1 MKGLIY
7 HSSFLYRLM
16 MRVIYGNDF
25 AGRYM
30 LVADCIDKN
39 WSVLD
44 LCCGDC
50 YIQRFLD
57 KSVRYEGRDF
67 NDTFVR
73 GGKAKGIVV
82 EHCDL
87 KKGIDASKRYDC
99 VIMMGSLHQFIPN
112 EDKIVAAMKSI
123 ATRRVIISEPV
134 KNIVVSH
141 NKVIAFIAR
150 LLSNPGD
157 ETITSIKRLS
167 LDDVRDIY
175 KKNGVSRVIDAGKDL
190 IGVIDL

>member
-7 HSSFLYRLM
+7 HSSILYRLM
-16 MRVIYGNDF
+16 MQCIYGRDF
-25 AGRYM
+25 VRRYS
-30 LVADCIDKN
+30 LVADNIDKH

-50 YIQRFLD
+50 YITKFLD
-57 KSVRYEGRDF
+57 KDVRYEGRDF

-73 GGKAKGIVV
+73 NAKAKGLAV
-82 EHCDL
+82 EQCDL
-87 KKGIDASKRYDC
+87 KKNVDEVKRFDC

-112 EDKIVAAMKSI
+112 EDAMVAAMKRI
-123 ATRRVIISEPV
+123 ATKRVIISEPV

-141 NKVIAFIAR
+141 NRLVSFIAR

-167 LDDVRDIY
+167 LEEVTDIY
-175 KKNGVSRVIDAGKDL
+175 KRNGASRMIDAGKDL
-190 IGVIDL
+190 IGVIDI